1 MLPPVKMVI
10 IALLTYNLQAGG
22 MPPDSK
28 AAFKAEWEALEVF
41 NNLTHTHTVNSL
53 EPFPKVFGLT
63 SYFKVTEHTWALKNS
78 DQEMMALVEPTPE
91 HLYHQK

>member
-41 NNLTHTHTVNSL
+41 NNLTHTHT
-53 EPFPKVFGLT
+53 
-63 SYFKVTEHTWALKNS
+63 HC
-78 DQEMMALVEPTPE
+78 QLVGAFSQSFW
-91 HLYHQK
+91 LDILF

>member
-1 MLPPVKMVI
+1 MLPSVKMVI

-41 NNLTHTHTVNSL
+41 NNLTHTHCQLVGAFSQSFWPDILFQGHRAHMGL
-53 EPFPKVFGLT
+53 EEL
-63 SYFKVTEHTWALKNS
+63 
-78 DQEMMALVEPTPE
+78 
-91 HLYHQK
+91 